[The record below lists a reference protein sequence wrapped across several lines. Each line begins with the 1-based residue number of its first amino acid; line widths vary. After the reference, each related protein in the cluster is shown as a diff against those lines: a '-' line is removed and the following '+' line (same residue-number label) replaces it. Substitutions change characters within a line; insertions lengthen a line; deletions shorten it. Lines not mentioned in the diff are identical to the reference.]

1 MSMDKGAY
9 TKDQLLQSETFAS
22 RKDVLSCL
30 LEDGKTY
37 TVAQAKALIDE
48 FEKKDFGEGE
58 K

>member
-1 MSMDKGAY
+1 MDKGAY